1 MIKPLYKAQAPF
13 MEVKRGYGYQGVV
26 MYDDAED
33 KVQCHI
39 CGGGSCFQAK
49 ENRKLAK
56 HFEDNFGGKQCK

>member
-39 CGGGSCFQAK
+39 CGGGIK
-49 ENRKLAK
+49 
-56 HFEDNFGGKQCK
+56 

>member
-39 CGGGSCFQAK
+39 CGGGVMLSGQRKQETSQAL
-49 ENRKLAK
+49 R
-56 HFEDNFGGKQCK
+56 G